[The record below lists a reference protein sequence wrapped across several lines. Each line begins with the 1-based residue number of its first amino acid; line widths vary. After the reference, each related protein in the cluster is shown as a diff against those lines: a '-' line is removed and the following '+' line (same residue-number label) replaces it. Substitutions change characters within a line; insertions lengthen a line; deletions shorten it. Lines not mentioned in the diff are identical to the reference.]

1 MKTRVKE
8 FFRRNQTVLFL
19 LPATIVLMQLA
30 WIMLNALDPRIGVEG
45 FGDLFGYLL
54 NGARAVLIVFSAWW
68 IKRWCWFD
76 LHAKTEL
83 ELFERVRD
91 QADEVAFKL
100 IVKDRIEWAVA
111 LAFSTWWFTR

>member
-1 MKTRVKE
+1 MKTKVKE
-8 FFRRNQTVLFL
+8 FFRRNQTILFL

-68 IKRWCWFD
+68 IKRWCCSFIRTSTTGSAAGSA
-76 LHAKTEL
+76 HNMISQTTEATPT
-83 ELFERVRD
+83 EKGERPAED
-91 QADEVAFKL
+91 
-100 IVKDRIEWAVA
+100 
-111 LAFSTWWFTR
+111 S